1 MFTFALRANWG
12 QNMKYLVLAVLV
24 VTSAVAAARVDRP
37 AQGVVVTVNRTPA
50 NDGKLMYASYC
61 ASCHGLDG
69 KGDGPTASALISR
82 PTDLTALSRNNHGK
96 FPLVTVKS
104 ALEFARRAQY
114 MEPSKCRHGDRFFTR
129 WTALM
134 RASSGECSGLSP
146 CVGTSS
152 QFRRS
157 NGALA

>member
-104 ALEFARRAQY
+104 ALEFGAAG
-114 MEPSKCRHGDRFFTR
+114 PVHGTVQMPTWGPILHEMDGAYAGQLRGMQR
-129 WTALM
+129 IVALCGYLE
-134 RASSGECSGLSP
+134 SI
-146 CVGTSS
+146 
-152 QFRRS
+152 QKK
-157 NGALA
+157 